1 MSGGGI
7 PRGGNNMLRF
17 EEAQE
22 LFLKWRN
29 DQSAEVYKK
38 ASWSAY
44 FAGRINDGDMQVA
57 QKELTEFW
65 SRDAAPRTN

>member
-1 MSGGGI
+1 
-7 PRGGNNMLRF
+7 MLRF

-22 LFLKWRN
+22 LFRKWRN
-29 DQSAEVYKK
+29 DQSAEVYNK

-57 QKELTEFW
+57 QEELTEFW